1 DGVGNLAKEAFSF
14 TGSEVGEV
22 VMGGFNPGAWGS
34 INPDNGRLTDQL
46 DFSQFD
52 WNGDGVANDAG
63 LVSLSDFSFT
73 VEDSDGYFADVV
85 IDFIGGENLSG
96 DRQSELLTTDFE
108 SIRLVGV
115 GEFDNAVDLVGAS
128 MLIA

>member
-1 DGVGNLAKEAFSF
+1 MVI
-14 TGSEVGEV
+14 
-22 VMGGFNPGAWGS
+22 GGFSAGAWGEV
-34 INPDNGRLTDQL
+34 NPDNGRLTDQL

-96 DRQSELLTTDFE
+96 DRQSELQTTDFE

-115 GEFDNAVDLVGAS
+115 GELDNAVDLVGAS